1 MNSIL
6 HLVVLFFVAFAAPA
20 AGQGWGLDS
29 CVSYAVNHNPGLR
42 MSELNVELA
51 DLNRTAALGGMLP
64 SLNAQAVHGY
74 NWGQRIDPFTN
85 QFATERV
92 RSNSLGIST
101 SVNLFSGFQQWNT
114 ARQAGADIETNK
126 WNYEKARND
135 LSLNVASAFLSV
147 LVNRE
152 LLGIAEANVLNSSA
166 QVSRMERMVAAGQIA
181 EGNLDQMRA
190 QLAND
195 RSTEVAARNAYELA
209 RLSLMQLMQLE
220 PGLRSTF
227 DLRVPAES
235 ELDLSPLM
243 DQVDAVVKSA
253 LSTFPE
259 IKAAETALM
268 SAQLGEQI
276 ARGARYPRLSAS
288 YSYGT
293 GYSGAAQVLTGSP
306 DLLSV
311 PIGTVIGSND
321 IVLSFPQ
328 ELYNADDFSVKPF
341 EDQMRDNINQSL
353 FFSLTLPIFN
363 GFATETNLKRA
374 TIGVE
379 NAEMVRLQTANQ
391 LTQEVERA
399 CADARAALAAWQAS
413 VESREASE
421 RSFQWMETRFGQGL
435 ANQADYTNART
446 SLDIARA
453 TETRNKF
460 DYIFRVKVIDFYL
473 GKNITIK

>member
-1 MNSIL
+1 M
-6 HLVVLFFVAFAAPA
+6 
-20 AGQGWGLDS
+20 
-29 CVSYAVNHNPGLR
+29 
-42 MSELNVELA
+42 
-51 DLNRTAALGGMLP
+51 
-64 SLNAQAVHGY
+64 
-74 NWGQRIDPFTN
+74 
-85 QFATERV
+85 
-92 RSNSLGIST
+92 
-101 SVNLFSGFQQWNT
+101 
-114 ARQAGADIETNK
+114 
-126 WNYEKARND
+126 
-135 LSLNVASAFLSV
+135 
-147 LVNRE
+147 
-152 LLGIAEANVLNSSA
+152 
-166 QVSRMERMVAAGQIA
+166 
-181 EGNLDQMRA
+181 
-190 QLAND
+190 
-195 RSTEVAARNAYELA
+195 
-209 RLSLMQLMQLE
+209 
-220 PGLRSTF
+220 
-227 DLRVPAES
+227 
-235 ELDLSPLM
+235 
-243 DQVDAVVKSA
+243 
-253 LSTFPE
+253 
-259 IKAAETALM
+259 
-268 SAQLGEQI
+268 
-276 ARGARYPRLSAS
+276 SAS

-353 FFSLTLPIFN
+353 FFSLTIPIFN